1 MSPPTP
7 RRTFGWP
14 ESSRPI
20 PVEGGVRARSKR
32 GAIGEQWWSR
42 RFIAVLESW
51 GMSGRL
57 QRGRNYARKGQVIE
71 FALNP
76 GKVTARVQGSRPQP
90 YTVSI
95 GVLPLTT
102 AQWRVVQRRLA
113 SQALFRAKLLAGE
126 MPAEIEEVFAEC
138 GTPLFPRSPADLDMR
153 CSCPDWEVPC
163 KHLAAVCYVL
173 AEAFDDDPFQM
184 LAWRGKA
191 RGELLTAL
199 RQGTPRQAVGSMGA
213 PAPAGHA
220 ADAGAALADVPG
232 TPLTRSLEDFW
243 SPGLSQARL
252 RALATAA
259 PATVVPDLLLR
270 MTDPPDITVR
280 GKDLRD
286 LLSPAYEH
294 LADDD
299 TFAPPA

>member
-1 MSPPTP
+1 MTSP
-7 RRTFGWP
+7 RYFSWP

-57 QRGRNYARKGQVIE
+57 QRGRNYARRGQVIE
-71 FALNP
+71 FELTQ

-102 AQWRVVQRRLA
+102 AQWHAVQRRLA

-138 GTPLFPRSPADLDMR
+138 GTPLFPRSSADLDMR

-191 RGELLTAL
+191 RGELLATL
-199 RQGTPRQAVGSMGA
+199 RQGTPRPAASSTDA
-213 PAPAGHA
+213 PGTARH
-220 ADAGAALADVPG
+220 DAGAAAVLADVTG
-232 TPLTRSLEDFW
+232 APLTRSLADFW

-252 RALATAA
+252 RALATPA

-270 MTDPPDITVR
+270 MADPPDVTVR
-280 GKDLRD
+280 GQDLRD
-286 LLSPAYEH
+286 LLAPAYEQ
-294 LADDD
+294 LADD
-299 TFAPPA
+299 TRP